1 MSKFLNILKPG
12 NIGKTY
18 YATAPDRWHAVCQP
32 DFRLDAKNDP
42 ETHTEHS
49 QKDVTA
55 RGTENQD

>member
-1 MSKFLNILKPG
+1 M
-12 NIGKTY
+12 GKTY